1 MLLEEL
7 TDELRV
13 VLGETYSAPA
23 LRLTPDAFK
32 RKYGRCPV
40 GYHTD
45 PDTNRCATIQSLQRK
60 GLKVTVM
67 HGPSKAT
74 PSKSAV
80 LPAAKAVAA
89 AKPSAAPEAEH
100 SRVKKVLH
108 GVWHAVSHPFKAAYK
123 LATDKKYRGQVKD
136 FVVKAC
142 KKEGTQTKQMAKNI
156 ARVLKGEKLSA
167 EEKAAIADQLADV
180 VKVAVMGAVVGHAA
194 AGGLAKLAATVAT
207 PVDELVGV
215 AIDGPLRKATKKL
228 FGREHGLLPT
238 SFYDE
243 GVRHAMLT
251 LLSEDYKEGDEYK
264 VIEKMVEAIL
274 DEMGKTDLDEKEITK
289 ALVKKGLLKKKGL
302 IDRIIDAFKGD

>member
-45 PDTNRCATIQSLQRK
+45 PETNHCATVQSLQRK
-60 GLKVTVM
+60 GHNVSVM
-67 HGPSKAT
+67 HGPSKAV
-74 PSKSAV
+74 PSKPAV
-80 LPAAKAVAA
+80 LPAAQAVAA
-89 AKPSAAPEAEH
+89 AKPSTAPEAEH

-123 LATDKKYRGQVKD
+123 LVTDKKYRGQVKD

-142 KKEGTQTKQMAKNI
+142 KKEGTQTHAMAKNI
-156 ARVLKGEKLSA
+156 ARALKGEKLTA
-167 EEKAAIADQLADV
+167 EEKAAIIDQMADI
-180 VKVAVMGAVVGHAA
+180 VKVAAIGAVVGHAA
-194 AGGLAKLAATVAT
+194 AGGLARLAATVAS
-207 PVDELVGV
+207 PADELIGI
-215 AIDGPLRKATKKL
+215 AIDTPLRKITKKL
-228 FGREHGLLPT
+228 FGREHGVLPT
-238 SFYDE
+238 SFYEE

-251 LLSEDYKEGDEYK
+251 LLAEDYKEGDEYK

-289 ALVKKGLLKKKGL
+289 ALMKKGLLKKKGL
-302 IDRIIDAFKGD
+302 IARIIDAFKGD